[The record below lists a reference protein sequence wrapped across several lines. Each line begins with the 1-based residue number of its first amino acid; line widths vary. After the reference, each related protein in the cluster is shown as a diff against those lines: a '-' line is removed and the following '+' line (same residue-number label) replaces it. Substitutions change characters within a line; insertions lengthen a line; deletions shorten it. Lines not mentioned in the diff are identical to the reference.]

1 MSFNTIRAPHILLP
15 KKGVDLNAWAVI
27 ACDQFTSDME
37 YWRDVEKLTKGKE
50 STYHMMFPEAYLG
63 HVDEK
68 AYIEGI
74 NKNIQNYLDNGVL
87 EDQGECFI
95 LVDRKTS
102 VVDRRLGLVISID
115 LEDYTYAKG
124 VKSLIRASEATIVER
139 IPPRLKIRENAPVEL
154 PHILF
159 LFDDK
164 DKEIIESLYNN
175 RDKLEK
181 VYDFDL
187 NKDGGHITGYKVT
200 NTSEIIAKFEAL
212 LKKNNNGLL
221 FIVGD
226 GNHSLATAKAHWDKI
241 KVNLSEEEKQNHPAR
256 YALVEALNI
265 YDEGLIFEP
274 IHRIVFDKNREFA
287 KKLCERLELEFV
299 QKDRGVN
306 LNAIEAQVYQKEH
319 PENVFETFWYRNG
332 KEHKIGMPK
341 NAPKCYKIVQSF
353 IDEYLKSHPEV
364 NVDYIHDVG
373 DLLKVADKN
382 PDSVAV
388 AMPALTKGD
397 VFDYIAADDVLPRK
411 SFSMGHA
418 TEKRYYL
425 ESKRIK

>member
-1 MSFNTIRAPHILLP
+1 MDSHSTIKASHILLP
-15 KKGVDLNAWAVI
+15 RKGVDLNAFAVI
-27 ACDQFTSDME
+27 ACDQFTSNQE
-37 YWRDVEKLTKGKE
+37 YWKKVDELAKGKP
-50 STYHMMFPEAYLG
+50 STYHMMLPEAYLG

-68 AYIEGI
+68 SYIDQI
-74 NKNIQNYLDNGVL
+74 NKNIQGYLNDGVL
-87 EDQGECFI
+87 VDQGECFI

-102 VVDRRLGLVISID
+102 VVERRLGLIISID

-164 DKEIIESLYNN
+164 DESIVEELYKS
-175 RDKLEK
+175 RKSLEK

-187 NKDGGHITGYKVT
+187 NMDGGHLTGYKVSDT
-200 NTSEIIAKFEAL
+200 KPIIEKFEKL
-212 LKKNNNGLL
+212 LKKNGNGLL

-241 KVNLSEEEKQNHPAR
+241 KVNLSLEERKNHPAR
-256 YALVEALNI
+256 YALVEAINI
-265 YDEGLIFEP
+265 YDKGLIFEP
-274 IHRIVFDKNREFA
+274 IHRLVFNAKEDFLPGLE
-287 KKLCERLELEFV
+287 KKLSGDFTSFSYTS
-299 QKDRGVN
+299 DG
-306 LNAIEAQVYQKEH
+306 
-319 PENVFETFWYRNG
+319 G
-332 KEHKIGMPK
+332 KKQLKMPS
-341 NAPKCYKIVQSF
+341 NAPMCYKIVQSY
-353 IDEYLKSHPEV
+353 IDEYLASHKDV
-364 NVDYIHDVG
+364 SVDYIHDESELI
-373 DLLKVADKN
+373 DCANKN
-382 PDSVAV
+382 KGSIAI

>member
-1 MSFNTIRAPHILLP
+1 MPTIIAPHILLP
-15 KKGVDLNAWAVI
+15 NKDVDLNAFAVI
-27 ACDQFTSDME
+27 ACDQFTSNME
-37 YWRDVEKLTKGKE
+37 YWEKVDKLAKGKP

-63 HVDEK
+63 HVDEEK
-68 AYIEGI
+68 YIAKI
-74 NKNIQNYLDNGVL
+74 NKNIQEYLDKNVL
-87 EDQGECFI
+87 VDQDECFI
-95 LVDRKTS
+95 LVDRKTN
-102 VVDRRLGLVISID
+102 VVERRLGLVIAID

-164 DKEIIESLYNN
+164 EESIVEELYANRNN
-175 RDKLEK
+175 LPK

-187 NKDGGHITGYKVT
+187 NMGGGHITGYKVS
-200 NTSEIIAKFEAL
+200 NTKSVIEKFNSL
-212 LKKNNNGLL
+212 LKKNGNGLL

-241 KVNLSEEEKQNHPAR
+241 KVSLNEEERKTHPGR

-265 YDEGLIFEP
+265 YDKGLIFEP
-274 IHRIVFDKNREFA
+274 IHRIIFDA
-287 KKLCERLELEFV
+287 KEDFIKGLEAKLS
-299 QKDRGVN
+299 G
-306 LNAIEAQVYQKEH
+306 EH
-319 PENVFETFWYRNG
+319 ESFSYSSNG
-332 KEHKIGMPK
+332 GKKVLKMPA
-341 NAPKCYKIVQSF
+341 NAPMCYKIVQSY
-353 IDEYLKSHPEV
+353 IDEYLSTHKEAT
-364 NVDYIHDVG
+364 VDYIHDESELI
-373 DLLKVADKN
+373 DCANKN
-382 PDSVAV
+382 PGSIAI

-418 TEKRYYL
+418 QEKRYYL

>member
-1 MSFNTIRAPHILLP
+1 MALKTIHAPHILLP
-15 KKGVDLNAWAVI
+15 RKGVDLNAFAVI
-27 ACDQFTSDME
+27 ACDQFTSNQE
-37 YWRDVEKLTKGKE
+37 YWKEVDKLCEGKP

-63 HVDEK
+63 KVDEEK
-68 AYIEGI
+68 YISQI
-74 NKNIQNYLDNGVL
+74 NKTIQEYLDDEVL
-87 EDQGECFI
+87 VDQGECFI
-95 LVDRKTS
+95 LVDRKTT
-102 VVDRRLGLVISID
+102 VVERRLGLVIAID

-159 LFDDK
+159 LFDDV
-164 DKEIIESLYNN
+164 DESIIEPLYKN
-175 RDKLEK
+175 RNKLEK

-187 NKDGGHITGYKVT
+187 NQDGGHIIGYKVT
-200 NTSEIIAKFEAL
+200 NTDEIISKFEAL

-241 KVNLSEEEKQNHPAR
+241 KGSLSKEERESHPAR

-265 YDEGLIFEP
+265 YDKGLIFEP
-274 IHRIVFDKNREFA
+274 IHRLVFNPEDDFLKGLKEKLDGEFKSFA
-287 KKLCERLELEFV
+287 YTSKDGKMEL
-299 QKDRGVN
+299 R
-306 LNAIEAQVYQKEH
+306 
-319 PENVFETFWYRNG
+319 
-332 KEHKIGMPK
+332 MPK
-341 NAPKCYKIVQSF
+341 NAPMCYKIVQSY
-353 IDEYLKSHPEV
+353 IDEYLASHP
-364 NVDYIHDVG
+364 NTTVDYIHDESELI
-373 DLLKVADKN
+373 DCANKN
-382 PDSVAV
+382 PGSIAI

>member
-1 MSFNTIRAPHILLP
+1 MSLRTIKAPHILLP
-15 KKGVDLNAWAVI
+15 RKGVDMNAWAVI
-27 ACDQFTSDME
+27 ACDQFTSNME
-37 YWRDVEKLTKGKE
+37 YWEDVEKLVGNKP
-50 STYHMMFPEAYLG
+50 STLRMMFPEAYLG
-63 HVDEK
+63 KVNDD
-68 AYIEGI
+68 AFIDQV
-74 NKNIQNYLDNGVL
+74 NKTIQFYLDTHIL

-115 LEDYTYAKG
+115 LEDYTYEKG

-164 DKEIIESLYNN
+164 KRQIIEKLWEN
-175 RDKLEK
+175 REDFEK
-181 VYDFDL
+181 VYDFEL
-187 NKDGGHITGYKVT
+187 NKDGGHITGYKIT
-200 NTSEIIAKFEAL
+200 ETDKIIKQFENL
-212 LKKNNNGLL
+212 LKENNNGLL

-241 KVNLSEEEKQNHPAR
+241 KVNLSEKERENHPAR

-274 IHRIVFDKNREFA
+274 IHRVVFNAGDEFL
-287 KKLCERLELEFV
+287 KGLRKVLNGEFESYSFTQETGKEKLMMPKIGPEAYEIV
-299 QKDRGVN
+299 QKYVDGY
-306 LNAIEAQVYQKEH
+306 L
-319 PENVFETFWYRNG
+319 
-332 KEHKIGMPK
+332 KEHKE
-341 NAPKCYKIVQSF
+341 AS
-353 IDEYLKSHPEV
+353 
-364 NVDYIHDVG
+364 VDYIHDEDEVINIVNKNKGSVG
-373 DLLKVADKN
+373 VI
-382 PDSVAV
+382 
-388 AMPALTKGD
+388 MPALTKGD
-397 VFDYIAADDVLPRK
+397 IFDYIAKDKVLPRK
-411 SFSMGHA
+411 AFSMGHA

>member
-1 MSFNTIRAPHILLP
+1 MSELKTIKAPHILLP
-15 KKGVDLNAWAVI
+15 KKGVDLTSFAVI
-27 ACDQFTSDME
+27 ACDQFTSNQE
-37 YWRDVEKLTKGKE
+37 YWKQVHELVKDKP

-63 HVDEK
+63 KVDEEK
-68 AYIEGI
+68 YIANI
-74 NKNIQNYLDNGVL
+74 NKTIDRYLSDDTLV
-87 EDQGECFI
+87 DQGECFI

-102 VVDRRLGLVISID
+102 VVERRLGLVIAID

-139 IPPRLKIRENAPVEL
+139 IPPRLKIRENAPAEL

-164 DKEIIESLYNN
+164 DESIIEPLYAN
-175 RDKLEK
+175 RKSLEK
-181 VYDFDL
+181 VYDFEL
-187 NKDGGHITGYKVT
+187 NQDGGHLTGYKVT
-200 NTSEIIAKFEAL
+200 NTDEIIKKFEAL

-241 KVNLSEEEKQNHPAR
+241 KVNLSDEERKSHPAR

-265 YDEGLIFEP
+265 YDKGLIFEP
-274 IHRIVFDKNREFA
+274 IHRLLFNVGNDFLDGLK
-287 KKLCERLELEFV
+287 ERLDGDFVSFSYTKEKGKQEL
-299 QKDRGVN
+299 R
-306 LNAIEAQVYQKEH
+306 
-319 PENVFETFWYRNG
+319 
-332 KEHKIGMPK
+332 MPK
-341 NAPKCYKIVQSF
+341 NAPMCYKIIQSY
-353 IDEYLKSHPEV
+353 IDEYLATHPKTSI
-364 NVDYIHDVG
+364 DYIHDESELV
-373 DLLKVADKN
+373 DCANKN
-382 PDSVAV
+382 PGSLAI

-425 ESKRIK
+425 ECKRIK